1 MNSQHRRMLD
11 SIEQNMEKER
21 GQHSFSSALQ

>member
-21 GQHSFSSALQ
+21 GQLSFSSALQ